1 MLIGVGIVVVGAV
14 SFYGGMQYQSS
25 LRGTGRAGGFGGQAA
40 TRGAQNRPVTGDVV
54 SVDTDSLTV
63 KVSDGSTKIVNIA
76 PDTSYAK
83 TATATASEVQ
93 VGTKVGVFGQ
103 TNSDGSVTAQSV
115 QLNPQFR
122 GPNGQQ

>member
-1 MLIGVGIVVVGAV
+1 M
-14 SFYGGMQYQSS
+14 
-25 LRGTGRAGGFGGQAA
+25 
-40 TRGAQNRPVTGDVV
+40 
-54 SVDTDSLTV
+54 
-63 KVSDGSTKIVNIA
+63 SDGSSKIVNIA

-83 TATATASEVQ
+83 TATASASEVQ

-122 GPNGQQ
+122 GPNGQR